1 MADFYSV
8 VHRLQWIL
16 ERADEYLS
24 EKGVDCSNA
33 HTMLDYVNLICEVPN
48 DIVHVRNGRELFLN
62 NIHLEQFPELIDCG
76 SFTSCYKMCY
86 GCTCLETVPWLNTHN
101 VTDFI
106 YAFYGCTNLAYIEHI
121 DTSAATSVGEMFHG
135 CKSLVTIDSPLDFS
149 NVTSQC
155 DTTFTTCSALQNLTF
170 EGTINVDIWINGCTK
185 LTVASLLSVL
195 NALADLTGTGLSRR
209 ITLGSR
215 NTSKLTAAQ
224 LAIAT
229 DKGWILG

>member
-1 MADFYSV
+1 
-8 VHRLQWIL
+8 
-16 ERADEYLS
+16 
-24 EKGVDCSNA
+24 
-33 HTMLDYVNLICEVPN
+33 MLDYVNLICDVPN

-62 NIHLEQFPELIDCG
+62 NTVIEKFPELMECG

-86 GCTCLETVPWLNTHN
+86 GCTALQTVPWLSTHN

-106 YAFYGCTNLAYIEHI
+106 YAFY
-121 DTSAATSVGEMFHG
+121 
-135 CKSLVTIDSPLDFS
+135 
-149 NVTSQC
+149 
-155 DTTFTTCSALQNLTF
+155 
-170 EGTINVDIWINGCTK
+170 GCTK

-195 NALADLTGTGLSRR
+195 NALADLTGTGLSRK

-215 NTSKLTAAQ
+215 NTAKLTAAQ